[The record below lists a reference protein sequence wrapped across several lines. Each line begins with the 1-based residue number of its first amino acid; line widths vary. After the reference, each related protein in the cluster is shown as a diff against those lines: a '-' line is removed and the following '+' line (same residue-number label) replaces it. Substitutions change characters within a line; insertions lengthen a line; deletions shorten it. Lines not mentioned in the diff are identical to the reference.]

1 MKRRTLFNDDI
12 DIFKIFETEIKKAEN
27 TLDQLEKIY
36 KSKLKRL
43 DKLSDKIAE
52 VGGSWSFIFGF
63 FIVLF
68 SWVILNT
75 IILIHPFDQYPFIL
89 LNLGLSMVAAIQAP
103 VILMSQNRASRREQ
117 ARAELDLEKDLRDL
131 QIDQKQLEILVK
143 LQQDVAELKKKMK

>member
-12 DIFKIFETEIKKAEN
+12 DIFKIFEIEIKKAEN